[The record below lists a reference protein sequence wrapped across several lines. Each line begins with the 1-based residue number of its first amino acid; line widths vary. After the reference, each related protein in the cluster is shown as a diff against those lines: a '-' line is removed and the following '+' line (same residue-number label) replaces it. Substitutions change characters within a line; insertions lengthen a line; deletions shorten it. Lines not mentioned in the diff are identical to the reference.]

1 MTLAPASRPGQ
12 PAHPQLPRLVP
23 RTPRIDPDLLDP
35 ALPAWL
41 RRVLAARI
49 AAPEELDLGLG
60 ALPRPATLAGIEGA
74 TALLAQALAERRRI
88 LVVGDFDAD
97 GATSTALAVLAL
109 RACGGSVDFLV
120 PNRFEYGYGLTAEIV
135 ALAGQRD
142 PELIVTVD
150 NGISSLAGVGAAQAA
165 GIRVLITDHHLPG
178 RALPAADAIVNPHL
192 PGCRF
197 PSQALAGVG
206 VIFYVLAALRAELK
220 SRDWFG
226 AQGLAE
232 PVLADWLDL
241 VALGTV
247 ADVVPL
253 DRVNRILVHQGLLR
267 IRAGRARPGLLALLA
282 QANRDHRRAVAADL
296 GFAAGPRLN
305 AAGRLDDM
313 SIGIRCLLADSAA
326 EAHGLAAQL
335 DELNRDRRALESR
348 MRREAEAQLTDDPGL
363 AGDPPWGLCL
373 YDPHW
378 HQGIVGLVAGRVR
391 ERLHRPVI
399 AFADAGGGELKGSA
413 RSIPG
418 LHIRDALALVAARH
432 PGLLGRFGGHAAAA
446 GMALA
451 AADLDAF
458 AAAFDGVVR
467 ELLTA
472 EDLELVLAHDG
483 ELAAGELSLANAR
496 LLRDAGPW
504 GQQFPEPVFVGEFSV
519 VDARAVGEVHLKLRL
534 AAAAGAEPL
543 DAIAFNALEVGQ
555 QPQLADRIRILYRL
569 DVNCFRGVERLQLVI
584 DHLC

>member
-1 MTLAPASRPGQ
+1 MAVAPASRRGQ
-12 PAHPQLPRLVP
+12 PADPRLPRLVP
-23 RTPRIDPDLLDP
+23 RTPRVDPELLDP

-41 RRVLAARI
+41 RRVQAARI
-49 AAPEELDLGLG
+49 AAPEELDLSLG
-60 ALPRPATLAGIEGA
+60 ALPPPGTLSGIESA
-74 TALLAQALAERRRI
+74 AALLARALAEHWRI

-97 GATSTALAVLAL
+97 GATSTALTVLVL

-120 PNRFEYGYGLTAEIV
+120 PNRFEYGYGLTPEIV
-135 ALAGQRD
+135 ALASQRD
-142 PELIVTVD
+142 PDLIVTVD
-150 NGISSLAGVGAAQAA
+150 NGISSLAGAGAAQAA

-178 RALPAADAIVNPHL
+178 RELPVADAIVNPHL

-197 PSQALAGVG
+197 PSKALAGVG

-220 SRDWFG
+220 RRNWFG
-226 AQGLAE
+226 DRGLAE

-253 DRVNRILVHQGLLR
+253 DRVNRTLVHQGLQR

-313 SIGIRCLLADSAA
+313 SIGIRCLLAESAA

-335 DELNRDRRALESR
+335 DELNRDRRALEAR
-348 MRREAEAQLTDDPGL
+348 MRREAEAQLTDPSL
-363 AGDPPWGLCL
+363 AEDPPWGLCL
-373 YDPHW
+373 YDPDW

-432 PGLLGRFGGHAAAA
+432 PELLGRFGGHAAAA

-467 ELLTA
+467 ELLTP
-472 EDLELVLAHDG
+472 EDLELALAHDG
-483 ELAAGELSLANAR
+483 ELPAEELSLANAR

-504 GQQFPEPVFVGEFSV
+504 GQHFPEPVFLGEFLV

-534 AAAAGAEPL
+534 AADPGREPL
-543 DAIAFNALEVGQ
+543 DAIAFNVLEAGQ
-555 QPQLADRIRILYRL
+555 QPQLAERIRILYRL
-569 DVNCFRGVERLQLVI
+569 DVNCFRHTERLQLVV